1 MSGMS
6 AEELLA
12 QDFGVFP
19 DLIRAHARERP
30 DHAALIEGEA
40 ILTYRELASLM
51 NRTAFALQRDGVEAG
66 EAVAICARASMPYA
80 AAFCG
85 ILAAGA
91 AVAPLAPSSTAA
103 SLALMIE
110 DCGAKILFLDR
121 ETGEALEGVS
131 RGGRARLVALDES
144 AAGEPLSR
152 WLGPEGAKPTAV
164 EIRPDWPFN
173 IIYSSGTTGAPK
185 GIVQPH
191 EMRWRQFT
199 RASYK
204 GAVTL
209 VSTPLYSN
217 TTLVVFIPTLAHGA
231 TAVLMPKFDAGEF
244 LRLSERRRVTHAM
257 LVPVQYRR
265 IMDRP
270 DFGDHDL
277 SSYVMK
283 ASTSAPFSAALK
295 ADVLNRWPG
304 GLIEYYGMT
313 EGGGSTMLLAHEF
326 PHKLHTVGQPMPGHD
341 IRLIDECGREVAQ
354 GQIGEVVGSSGMIMT
369 GYHNQPEK
377 TREAEWRGAE
387 GRRFI
392 RTGDIGRF
400 DEDGFLILLDRNK
413 DIIISGGFNIYPS
426 DIEAELTRHED
437 VVEAAV
443 VGAASERWGETP
455 VGFVTLRKRASV
467 DGPGLLAWVNARLGK
482 TQRLSELT
490 ILDSLPRSAIGKILK
505 RELRDLRRQPAK
517 SG

>member
-1 MSGMS
+1 MS
-6 AEELLA
+6 AAELLA
-12 QDFGVFP
+12 QEFGAFP

-30 DHAALIEGEA
+30 EHLALIEGDA
-40 ILTYRELASLM
+40 TLTYRELAALM
-51 NRTAFALQRDGVEAG
+51 DRIAFALQRDGAG
-66 EAVAICARASMPYA
+66 EAVAICAQASIAYA
-80 AAFCG
+80 TAFCG

-103 SLALMIE
+103 SLGMMIE

-121 ETGEALEGVS
+121 ETGESLKGV
-131 RGGRARLVALDES
+131 GRAGRWTPVALDDS
-144 AAGEPLSR
+144 AAGEPFSS
-152 WLGPEGAKPTAV
+152 WLGPEGAKPAAV
-164 EIRPDWPFN
+164 EFGPDWPFN

-191 EMRWRQFT
+191 QMRWRQLS

-204 GAVTL
+204 DAVTL

-217 TTLVVFIPTLAHGA
+217 TTLVVFIPTLAHGG
-231 TAVLMPKFDAGEF
+231 TAVLLPKFDAGEF

-257 LVPVQYRR
+257 LVPVQYCR
-265 IMDRP
+265 IMERP
-270 DFGDHDL
+270 DFGDYDL

-295 ADVLNRWPG
+295 ADVLSRWPG
-304 GLIEYYGMT
+304 SLVEYYGMT

-326 PHKLHTVGQPMPGHD
+326 PNKLHTVGQPMPGHD
-341 IRLIDECGREVAQ
+341 IRLIDVEGREVGQ
-354 GQIGEVVGSSGMIMT
+354 GEIGEVVGSSGAMMSR
-369 GYHNQPEK
+369 YHNQPGK
-377 TREAEWRGAE
+377 TRAAEWRDEE
-387 GRRFI
+387 GKRFI

-400 DEDGFLILLDRNK
+400 DEDGFLILLDRSK

-426 DIEAELTRHED
+426 DLEAELTRHEE

-443 VGAASERWGETP
+443 VGVPSERWGETP
-455 VGFVTLRKRASV
+455 VGFVALRSGASV
-467 DGPGLLAWVNARLGK
+467 DGPALLEWANARLGK
-482 TQRLSELT
+482 TQRLSSLM

-505 RELRDLRRQPAK
+505 RELRNLHHQPAR

>member
-1 MSGMS
+1 MSV
-6 AEELLA
+6 EELLA
-12 QDFGVFP
+12 KDFGAFP

-30 DHAALIEGEA
+30 EHPALIEGDA
-40 ILTYRELASLM
+40 TLTYGELAALM
-51 NRTAFALQRDGVEAG
+51 DRIAFALQRDGVGAG
-66 EAVAICARASMPYA
+66 EAVAICARASIPYA

-91 AVAPLAPSSTAA
+91 AVAPLAPSSTTA
-103 SLALMIE
+103 SLTMMIE

-121 ETGEALEGVS
+121 ETGQALEGI
-131 RGGRARLVALDES
+131 GGAGPSTPVALDGS
-144 AAGEPLSR
+144 AAGEPLPS
-152 WLGPEGAKPTAV
+152 WLGPVGAKLAAV

-191 EMRWRQFT
+191 QMRWRQFT
-199 RASYK
+199 RASYR
-204 GAVTL
+204 GAMTL

-217 TTLVVFIPTLAHGA
+217 TTLVVFIPTLAHGG
-231 TAVLMPKFDAGEF
+231 TAVLLPKFDAGEF
-244 LRLSERRRVTHAM
+244 LRLSAERRVTHAM

-265 IMDRP
+265 IMERP
-270 DFGDHDL
+270 DFGDYDL
-277 SSYVMK
+277 SSYLVK
-283 ASTSAPFSAALK
+283 FSTSAPFSAALK
-295 ADVLNRWPG
+295 ADVLSRWPG
-304 GLIEYYGMT
+304 GLVEYYGMT
-313 EGGGSTMLLAHEF
+313 EGGGSTMLVAHEF

-341 IRLIDECGREVAQ
+341 IRLIDAEGREVAQ
-354 GQIGEVVGSSGMIMT
+354 GEIGEVVGSSGAIMT

-377 TREAEWRGAE
+377 TREAEWRDAE

-426 DIEAELTRHED
+426 DIESELTRHED

-443 VGAASERWGETP
+443 VGVPSERWGETP
-455 VGFVTLRKRASV
+455 VGFVTLRRPASI
-467 DGPGLLAWVNARLGK
+467 DGPALLGWVNARVGK

-505 RELRDLRRQPAK
+505 RELRDLPGRPTK

>member
-1 MSGMS
+1 MS

-12 QDFGVFP
+12 QDFGAFP

-30 DHAALIEGEA
+30 DHPALIEGEA
-40 ILTYRELASLM
+40 TLTYRELAALM
-51 NRTAFALQRDGVEAG
+51 DRIAFALQRDGVNVG
-66 EAVAICARASMPYA
+66 EAVAICARASISYA

-85 ILAAGA
+85 VLAAGA

-103 SLALMIE
+103 SLAMMID

-121 ETGEALEGVS
+121 EMGERLEGV
-131 RGGRARLVALDES
+131 GRAGRSTPVALDGS
-144 AAGEPLSR
+144 AAGEPLSS
-152 WLGPEGAKPTAV
+152 WLGPGDAKPAAV
-164 EIRPDWPFN
+164 EFRPDSPFN

-191 EMRWRQFT
+191 QMRWRQLS
-199 RASYK
+199 RASYRD
-204 GAVTL
+204 AVTL

-217 TTLVVFIPTLAHGA
+217 TTLVVFIPTLAHGG
-231 TAVLMPKFDAGEF
+231 TAVLLPKFDAGEF
-244 LRLSERRRVTHAM
+244 LGLSERRRVTHAM

-265 IMDRP
+265 IMERS
-270 DFGDHDL
+270 DFGDYDL

-295 ADVLNRWPG
+295 ADVVSRWPG
-304 GLIEYYGMT
+304 GLVEYYGMT
-313 EGGGSTMLLAHEF
+313 EGGGSTMLLTHEF
-326 PHKLHTVGQPMPGHD
+326 PNKLHTVGKPMPGHD
-341 IRLIDECGREVAQ
+341 LRLIDAEGREVGQ
-354 GQIGEVVGSSGMIMT
+354 GEIGEVVGSSDAIMT

-377 TREAEWRGAE
+377 TREAEWRDAE

-400 DEDGFLILLDRNK
+400 DEDGFLILLDRSK

-443 VGAASERWGETP
+443 VGVSSERWGETP
-455 VGFVTLRKRASV
+455 VGFVTLRRRASV
-467 DGPGLLAWVNARLGK
+467 DGPALLAWVNARLGK

-505 RELRDLRRQPAK
+505 RELRDLHCQPAR